1 MNIIVWH
8 VHQTHFPS
16 HSGAVSA
23 GKDCLEQIERI
34 YFKNQS
40 WQTPNMAIFHT
51 KNLSAPAAEIEVQYL
66 ADLHQRISLT
76 QDNKEDQMK

>member
-1 MNIIVWH
+1 LL
-8 VHQTHFPS
+8 PL
-16 HSGAVSA
+16 SGAVSA

-66 ADLHQRISLT
+66 ADLHQRISFT